1 MCHIPEQGFTHR
13 EMATS
18 VGIEGRTV
26 RRNAPTLYN
35 VAYFKTLFH
44 DGRETNL
51 EQQVWGPLLAHNEMG
66 NPSIGFVIEKIKH
79 NPDYQNL
86 FEQAFAEPVNMQNIG
101 MALASYQRSLNSAN
115 SAFDQWYYLKQK
127 TALTLSAERGFDL
140 FIGKAGCV
148 NCHHINQ
155 EFALFTDQQF
165 HNTGIGY
172 DQSINKTT
180 EQFKLQIAPGVFIN
194 VDSKTIRSI
203 SENKPA
209 DLGVYEISQNPQD
222 RWKYKT
228 PSLRNI
234 ALTAPY
240 MHNGQFSTLEQ
251 VLAFYNQGGI
261 KNSMLD
267 PLLKPLGLTQIE
279 IKDLIAFLNSLTGT
293 NVEELVSDAFAAPI
307 GD

>member
-1 MCHIPEQGFTHR
+1 
-13 EMATS
+13 
-18 VGIEGRTV
+18 
-26 RRNAPTLYN
+26 
-35 VAYFKTLFH
+35 
-44 DGRETNL
+44 
-51 EQQVWGPLLAHNEMG
+51 MG